1 MLFYKYNTC
10 IFKKNSYIYFM
21 IIYKT
26 GFGFNTINVFLDNLD
41 FSQISKSPFCH
52 ISEEQMVMV
61 FFV

>member
-1 MLFYKYNTC
+1 
-10 IFKKNSYIYFM
+10 M